1 MQGIE
6 ATLVAL
12 GFKKHFMVQGRA
24 RIRDL
29 FRSGACGIYVLHFQN
44 GEYLLGET
52 EDVIQAFAEHA
63 KDYYDIQQI
72 SFKAARP
79 ESLSVEYKRA
89 KKYLEAEGWKMRDP
103 VGIVDL
109 DDAAS
114 DQTFYE
120 VKVGTRTVEVA
131 RLPEEVVVFD
141 NEPPPEEE
149 QPFVEEQTVYEHQ
162 PIYTENLLD
171 DIIPREVQFRWLEDM
186 DFDDLEGE
194 RQDNIALRR
203 RYHMQYVKLLM
214 HPDIDAIIAA
224 LGVYVTSTIPSP
236 RRTEMSYWSAV
247 CVTGGDMQPVIHL
260 NVGGQMTVEVKFYGD
275 RTLFWVFLTRELLN
289 QILPFSVD
297 DVDDK
302 MSLHMLSDWKIED
315 ADHELEIGI
324 QTCSLKVGGED
335 QLGVVVVNPYDM
347 MRLTLFLQPV
357 MRFFNFG
364 LMQKGYCPT
373 GENHCLDL
381 ADRLFLDPTSS
392 DTNES
397 LESY

>member
-1 MQGIE
+1 MAGIE

-52 EDVIQAFAEHA
+52 QDVVQAFSEHA

-72 SFKAARP
+72 SFKAARA
-79 ESLSVEYKRA
+79 ENLHVEYKRA
-89 KKYLEAEGWKMRDP
+89 KKYLETEGWKMRDP
-103 VGIVDL
+103 VGAIDL
-109 DDAAS
+109 DDMPPE
-114 DQTFYE
+114 QGFYE
-120 VKVGTRTVEVA
+120 VTSPTRTVEVA
-131 RLPEEVVVFD
+131 RLAEEVVVF
-141 NEPPPEEE
+141 EEE
-149 QPFVEEQTVYEHQ
+149 KPAFEEQEQ
-162 PIYTENLLD
+162 EIYYDNLLD
-171 DIIPREVQFRWLEDM
+171 DIIPKNIQYRWLEDM
-186 DFDDLEGE
+186 EFDDLEGN
-194 RQDNIALRR
+194 RQDNIAQRR

-236 RRTEMSYWSAV
+236 RRTEMSFWSAV
-247 CVTGGDMQPVIHL
+247 CLTGGDMQPVIHL
-260 NVGGQMTVEVKFYGD
+260 NVGGQITVEVKFYGD

-302 MSLHMLSDWKIED
+302 MSLHVLSDWKIEEGD
-315 ADHELEIGI
+315 QELEIGI
-324 QTCSLKVGGED
+324 QTCSLKAGGED

-357 MRFFNFG
+357 MRFFNYN
-364 LMQKGYCPT
+364 LMQQSYCT
-373 GENHCLDL
+373 TAESHCLDL
-381 ADRLFLDPTSS
+381 ADRLFLDTTS
-392 DTNES
+392 DDVDDPAD
-397 LESY
+397 Y